1 MVDANSPHVT
11 PAETRLTILVWAS
24 TMGTY
29 LLLAIGGVTTLL
41 DGGTACSAWP
51 RCAPG
56 VIGNLSDPAVIV
68 AIGHRIAALMVGL
81 LLAVTAI
88 LAWRY
93 RKGRVSAILSLA
105 VLLYPVQVGVGALA
119 VTRDTAA
126 LSDVHLVLGVGIF
139 ALTILALLVHL
150 ESANTNPAVT
160 SDSATETTSRE
171 PSSAP
176 VDELSDHDQSTK
188 STGMFSLLRTQVSA
202 YVELMKPRL
211 MWLLCLVAVA
221 AMTLAAGPDLT
232 MKTAL
237 TTVTGGVLAV
247 GASGTFNNVLERDVD
262 QEMGRTAD
270 RPLAQGRIPVSRAVT
285 FGFLLT
291 GLSVGVFVVFV
302 NVLSALLA
310 LLAIVFYSI
319 VYTLVLKPHTR
330 QNIVLGGVVGAFPAL
345 IGWAAVENTVGMPAL
360 LLGGVIFL
368 WTPAHFYNLALAYKD
383 DYARAGFPMLPV
395 VRGEETTRRH
405 ILLYLGATL
414 LSSVVL
420 GITTRLD
427 WLYAMT
433 IVLVGSVFLWT
444 VLRLFR
450 EQTEQAAFRT
460 FHASNAYLGCLLLAI
475 FTDALLV

>member
-176 VDELSDHDQSTK
+176 VDELSDPDQSTK
-188 STGMFSLLRTQVSA
+188 STGMFSLLRT
-202 YVELMKPRL
+202 
-211 MWLLCLVAVA
+211 
-221 AMTLAAGPDLT
+221 
-232 MKTAL
+232 
-237 TTVTGGVLAV
+237 
-247 GASGTFNNVLERDVD
+247 
-262 QEMGRTAD
+262 
-270 RPLAQGRIPVSRAVT
+270 
-285 FGFLLT
+285 
-291 GLSVGVFVVFV
+291 
-302 NVLSALLA
+302 
-310 LLAIVFYSI
+310 
-319 VYTLVLKPHTR
+319 
-330 QNIVLGGVVGAFPAL
+330 
-345 IGWAAVENTVGMPAL
+345 
-360 LLGGVIFL
+360 
-368 WTPAHFYNLALAYKD
+368 
-383 DYARAGFPMLPV
+383 
-395 VRGEETTRRH
+395 
-405 ILLYLGATL
+405 
-414 LSSVVL
+414 
-420 GITTRLD
+420 
-427 WLYAMT
+427 
-433 IVLVGSVFLWT
+433 
-444 VLRLFR
+444 
-450 EQTEQAAFRT
+450 
-460 FHASNAYLGCLLLAI
+460 
-475 FTDALLV
+475 